1 MDFERELERHKD
13 AVYRQ
18 MLRVCGNVED
28 AEDVLVE
35 AIVKGL
41 RRADTLD
48 DPTAFRSW
56 LTTIGK
62 RVCYRLQSQRKSE
75 HTTSLEALQAAGV
88 PMPAGNLA
96 TGEDV
101 LEMDQMHDCVMH
113 AFDALPA
120 SFKDVYW
127 MREIEGRSSEE
138 TAKKLG
144 LSVANVKT
152 RLHRAR
158 VLIRRALDATVGL
171 VNP

>member
-62 RVCYRLQSQRKSE
+62 RVCYRLQSQRRAE
-75 HTTSLEALQAAGV
+75 NTTSLEALQAAGV
-88 PMPAGNLA
+88 PMPVGNLM

-101 LEMDQMHDCVMH
+101 LELDEMQDCVMD
-113 AFDALPA
+113 AFEALPA
-120 SFKDVYW
+120 IFKDVYR
-127 MREIEGRSSEE
+127 MREIEGRSAEE
-138 TAKKLG
+138 TATRLG

-158 VLIRRALDATVGL
+158 VMVRRALDSTVGR